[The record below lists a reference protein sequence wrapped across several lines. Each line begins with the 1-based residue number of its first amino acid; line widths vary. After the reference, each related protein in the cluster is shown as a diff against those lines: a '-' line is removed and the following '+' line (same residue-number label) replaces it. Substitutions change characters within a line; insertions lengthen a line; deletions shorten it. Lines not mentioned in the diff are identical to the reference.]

1 MGYEYDAAIAVAAQG
16 EGCYTADLAAGW
28 VVGAGVNGGYL
39 LGVIG
44 NAVSHELAERG
55 HVDPHTVSAYYL
67 SASRPGPATVRVEVL
82 RAGRGTTTVRATL
95 TQEQDGAPVDRISA
109 LATYGVL
116 DSAAGDTLVRATPP
130 DLPPIEE
137 CLLTSDAPPDF
148 KAFVPMLDRFAM
160 RLDPA
165 CAGGMLGRPGG
176 TPMIQG
182 WFELIDGRPI
192 DPTALLTVVDLLPP
206 TTFELGR
213 LGWAPTL
220 ELTVHVRRAPAP
232 GPLRLRH
239 ESRNMTAGF
248 FEEDCEV
255 WDAEDRL
262 VAQSR
267 QLALMP
273 R

>member
-1 MGYEYDAAIAVAAQG
+1 
-16 EGCYTADLAAGW
+16 
-28 VVGAGVNGGYL
+28 VVGGGVNGGYL
-39 LGVIG
+39 LGVVG
-44 NAVSHELAERG
+44 NAISTELAGRG
-55 HVDPHTVSAYYL
+55 HTDPYTVSAYYL
-67 SASRPGPATVRVEVL
+67 TASRPGPATVRIEVL

-95 TQEQDGAPVDRISA
+95 AQDHEGSTLDRISV
-109 LATYGVL
+109 LATYGDL
-116 DSAAGDTLVRATPP
+116 SAATAGEVLTRATPP
-130 DLPPIEE
+130 VLPAVAD
-137 CLLTSDAPPDF
+137 CVLTSDAPPDF

-165 CAGGMLGRPGG
+165 CSGGMLGRPSG

-182 WFELIDGRPI
+182 WFELADHRPI

-213 LGWAPTL
+213 MGWAPTL
-220 ELTVHVRRAPAP
+220 ELTVHVRAVPAP
-232 GPLRLRH
+232 GLLRIRH
-239 ESRNMTAGF
+239 ETRNMAGGF

-255 WDAEDRL
+255 WDSAGRL